1 MLLRRF
7 NEAEREGRYADF
19 SSNDLTD
26 IAEYFHT
33 KNDLQHALEIV
44 DNAIDIYPGAVG
56 PLIFRARAALMTDEN
71 CRLAEFYADQ
81 VDDKTDLDYYYVV
94 AEILIVDDKAEE
106 AIKYLTDKYEEVEE
120 EERQD
125 YILDVAT
132 MFADYEMWDTAH
144 AWMAHYTDKEVSDYM
159 ELEGR
164 LLTVRGEYEKSEEIF
179 NRLLDRDSFS
189 STYWNLMATT
199 QFFNRKFQESITSCD
214 YALAIN
220 PDDPDALL
228 TKANALFQMGNLDD
242 AILIYAKYLKMFGEE
257 LPDDA
262 DLKDYLSEITDD
274 E

>member
-94 AEILIVDDKAEE
+94 AEILIVDDKPEE
-106 AIKYLTDKYEEVEE
+106 AIKYLTDKYEEVAE

-132 MFADYEMWDTAH
+132 MFADYEMWDTAD

-189 STYWNLMATT
+189 STYWNLMSTT